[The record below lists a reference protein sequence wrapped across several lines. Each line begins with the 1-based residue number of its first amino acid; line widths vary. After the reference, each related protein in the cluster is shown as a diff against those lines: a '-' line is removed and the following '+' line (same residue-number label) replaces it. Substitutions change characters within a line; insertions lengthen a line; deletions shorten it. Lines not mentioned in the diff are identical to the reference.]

1 MRRTVITITSLF
13 IFLTSAVYAVNPSQN
28 VILQGAF
35 EGQNIENLEEA
46 EAIFLKGYDAK
57 RCPKRRSSRDS
68 FLEHR

>member
-35 EGQNIENLEEA
+35 EGQNIENLA
-46 EAIFLKGYDAK
+46 
-57 RCPKRRSSRDS
+57 
-68 FLEHR
+68 